1 MNKRAIIKK
10 IIARLTDELEIYFR
24 AAIAEFHIS
33 AKKSFQFPRGPLL
46 FVQDVFDT

>member
-24 AAIAEFHIS
+24 ATNAEFHIS
-33 AKKSFQFPRGPLL
+33 AKKSFQSSRGSLL